1 MSDPKR
7 DLELMRRIKT
17 GDRAAFSELYEA
29 HKGPLFSFLFRLC
42 WDKTVAEDCLQE
54 VFIAAWKGAATW
66 EPHAQVNTWLFRIAR
81 NLWINEGRRAKR
93 RPALFSHL
101 APAEG
106 ESGPPDFPDDATGP
120 EDASQAV
127 EARAAVRRAIDQL
140 PEHERLV
147 VLLSEFEGM
156 KYAEISE
163 VLEIPVGTVKS
174 RMSSASERLRA
185 LLRKHQP

>member
-1 MSDPKR
+1 
-7 DLELMRRIKT
+7 MRRIKA
-17 GDRAAFSELYEA
+17 GDRAAFQELYDA

-81 NLWINEGRRAKR
+81 NLWINEGRKAKR
-93 RPALFSHL
+93 RPALFSFL
-101 APAEG
+101 GSSEG
-106 ESGPPDFPDDATGP
+106 ENAPPDFPDDDTGP
-120 EDASQAV
+120 VDASQAV
-127 EARAAVRRAIDQL
+127 EARAAVRRAIEQL
-140 PEHERLV
+140 PEHERMV
-147 VLLSEFEGM
+147 VLLSEFEGL
-156 KYAEISE
+156 KYAEIAE
-163 VLEIPVGTVKS
+163 VLDIPVGTVKS